1 MKKLAIVV
9 ITALTA
15 TQSINYCNAAES
27 WFDKNQRIH
36 TALAEQVQPG
46 QEIFLGDSITHR
58 FNTALINPF
67 SINFGISGLG
77 AQRMVDYYHAGAVKK
92 AGKVRIMI
100 GVNSIVDTPAYDRM
114 MGTDGAGAGNLR
126 TIAVQYSGVKV
137 VWHGI
142 TTPITAAF
150 GEVEIERIRNANR
163 TIAWLCRTIMP
174 DCLYITPPNLTAAH
188 YSDGV
193 HPNAAGYAV
202 IVKNELRIRAAANK
216 K

>member
-1 MKKLAIVV
+1 MKKIIV
-9 ITALTA
+9 ITALAA

-27 WFDKNQRIH
+27 WFEKNQRIH
-36 TALAEQVQPG
+36 TALAEQVLPG

-58 FNTALINPF
+58 FNTALISPF

-77 AQRMVDYYHAGAVKK
+77 AQRMVDNYHQEAVKK
-92 AGKVRIMI
+92 SGKVRIMI
-100 GVNSIVDTPAYDRM
+100 GVNSIVDTPAYNRM
-114 MGTDGAGAGNLR
+114 MGSNLK
-126 TIAVQYSGVKV
+126 TIARQYRGVKV

-150 GEVEIERIRNANR
+150 GEIERERIKSANR
-163 TIAWLCRTIMP
+163 TIAWLCRTAMP

>member
-1 MKKLAIVV
+1 MKKILAAV

-15 TQSINYCNAAES
+15 NCSNAAES

-36 TALAEQVQPG
+36 TALAEQVLPG

-58 FNTALINPF
+58 FNVALINPF
-67 SINFGISGLG
+67 SINFGISSLG
-77 AQRMVDYYHAGAVKK
+77 AQRMVDNYHEKAVKK

-100 GVNSIVDTPAYDRM
+100 GVNSIVDTPTYDRM

-142 TTPITAAF
+142 LTPVTGAC
-150 GEVEIERIRNANR
+150 GLVQQERIKTANHQ
-163 TIAWLCRTIMP
+163 IAWLCRTIMP
-174 DCLYITPPNLTAAH
+174 DCLYIKPPILTSEH

-202 IVKNELRIRAAANK
+202 IVSNERRIRAAANK